1 MTLRIDVHHYIHH
14 QPEEDSELLKLVR
27 QTLNIVSNMPTKEE
41 FRAAIDE
48 IKSAADNIAADI
60 DRLAE
65 QAEGG
70 LSPADATAFVDELKA
85 VGTSLRAV
93 ANKNP
98 EAPTE
103 EQPPVE

>member
-1 MTLRIDVHHYIHH
+1 MRIEIHHYIHH
-14 QPEEDSELLKLVR
+14 HSEQSDLLKLIR

-60 DRLAE
+60 DRLAQ

-70 LSPADATAFVDELKA
+70 LSAADATAFVDELRS
-85 VGTSLRAV
+85 VGANLRSV
-93 ANKNP
+93 ADKNP
-98 EAPTE
+98 EAPAPE
-103 EQPPVE
+103 A